1 MLEELSQDYVR
12 TAHSKGLRPRVVVTI
27 HVLRNALIPLV
38 TSLGGILTILIGGA
52 VITEQIFNWP
62 GLGRLFFEALV
73 NKDFPIVQANVVVG
87 STLLL
92 ISYILRDVVYVLVD
106 PRIKVKA

>member
-12 TAHSKGLRPRVVVTI
+12 TAHSKGLRRRVVVTG

-52 VITEQIFNWP
+52 VIVEQIYNWP

-73 NKDFPIVQANVVVG
+73 NKDYPIGQANVVVG
-87 STLLL
+87 RALLL
-92 ISYILRDVVYVLVD
+92 LSSILRDGPYALAD
-106 PRIKVKA
+106 PPIKVQA